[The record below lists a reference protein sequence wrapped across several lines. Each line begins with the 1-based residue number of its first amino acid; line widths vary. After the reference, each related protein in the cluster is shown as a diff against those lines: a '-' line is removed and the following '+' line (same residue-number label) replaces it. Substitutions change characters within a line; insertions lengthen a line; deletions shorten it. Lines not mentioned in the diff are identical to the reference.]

1 MRDAA
6 HIYLCL
12 SRHQTVWLGE
22 CFTVE
27 ELGTQKLIDAS
38 LMGGVQDQTGFVD
51 LVPTHNGVCA
61 EGCVQQRLGLCFS
74 S

>member
-1 MRDAA
+1 M
-6 HIYLCL
+6 
-12 SRHQTVWLGE
+12 
-22 CFTVE
+22 
-27 ELGTQKLIDAS
+27 QKLIEAS